1 MRLDKYLV
9 HCGIGSRKEV
19 QKIIKKGYIEIND
32 NQIKKPNIHVSE
44 EDVITLDGERIDY
57 IDHVYLMLNK
67 PAGVVTAVEDAMH
80 ETVMKFVPERYH
92 HRSIVPVGRLDKDTT
107 GLLLLTDDGQFNHLL
122 MSPKH
127 HVKKVYE
134 VTLVE
139 SVSDMD
145 IEQIESGIVLKDG
158 TQCQPAAIKI
168 MDEGTKVVHIELTE
182 GKYHQVKRMFAAVG
196 NRVLQLKRIQLG
208 SYVLDEELTEGS
220 IIEISKDDIR

>member
-32 NQIKKPNIHVSE
+32 NQIKKSNIYVSE
-44 EDVITLDGERIDY
+44 EDVITMDGERIDY

-67 PAGVVTAVEDAMH
+67 PAGVVTAVEDAVH
-80 ETVMKFVPERYH
+80 DTVIKFVPEQYR

-107 GLLLLTDDGQFNHLL
+107 GLLLLTDDGQFNHHL

-168 MDEGTKVVHIELTE
+168 MDEDTKVVHIELTE

-196 NRVLQLKRIQLG
+196 NRVCLLYTSPSPRDRG
-208 SYVLDEELTEGS
+208 
-220 IIEISKDDIR
+220 

>member
-9 HCGIGSRKEV
+9 HCGVGSRKEV
-19 QKIIKKGYIEIND
+19 QSIIKKGRIEVND
-32 NQIKKPNIHVSE
+32 NQLKKPNVHVSND
-44 EDVITLDGERIDY
+44 DVITLDGERIDY
-57 IDHVYLMLNK
+57 IDYVYLMLNK

-80 ETVMKFVPERYH
+80 ETVMKFVPERYR

-158 TQCQPAAIKI
+158 THCQPAAIKI
-168 MDEGTKVVHIELTE
+168 MDEDTKVVHIELTE

-196 NRVLQLKRIQLG
+196 NRVVQLKRIQLG
-208 SYVLDEELTEGS
+208 SYILEEKLTEGS
-220 IIEISKDDIR
+220 IIEISKEDIQ

>member
-19 QKIIKKGYIEIND
+19 QTIIKKGYIEIND
-32 NQIKKPNIHVSE
+32 NQIKKPNIYVSE
-44 EDVITLDGERIDY
+44 EDVITMDGERIDY

-67 PAGVVTAVEDAMH
+67 PAGVVTAVEDAVH
-80 ETVMKFVPERYH
+80 DTVIRFVPEQYR

-107 GLLLLTDDGQFNHLL
+107 GLLLLTDDGQFNHHL

-158 TQCQPAAIKI
+158 THCQPAAIKI
-168 MDEGTKVVHIELTE
+168 MDEDTKVVHIELTE

-220 IIEISKDDIR
+220 IIEISKEDIQ